1 MSFQDDLGESG
12 LAMLALCIDDK
23 WNLLGW
29 ADSNNMKNGL
39 REELLK
45 SLTSQDHHMVEIC
58 YFRYTWYFREKNQE
72 WILRT
77 WRA

>member
-1 MSFQDDLGESG
+1 
-12 LAMLALCIDDK
+12 MLALCIDDK

-45 SLTSQDHHMVEIC
+45 SLTSQDHHMVEIVPQIHMVLQGKEPGMDTSHLESLA
-58 YFRYTWYFREKNQE
+58 RKMRS
-72 WILRT
+72 
-77 WRA
+77 